1 MKKKVL
7 AIFFRPP
14 YPPVGGDKIRMYQNL
29 RFLSELYTV
38 DALYINDG
46 SSNEAVHSHI
56 EQWCNRAIRFDLPRS
71 GFFFNTLRGLF
82 FNVKPLQ
89 VNYFYHRSIQHWV
102 DKNIDTYEAVFVNTL
117 RTAEYVKNK
126 RVFKII
132 DFIDAISMNYEKAAQ
147 HQKIG
152 IWKLLYTI
160 DKVRLRHYERELL
173 EKFDRH
179 LIISEID
186 REYILKDARN
196 TDLKIVPNAVYLNR
210 ATELN
215 TEVDGI
221 SFLGK
226 MDYEPN
232 ITAVNYFVKEI
243 FPEVRKS
250 IGNAQFTIVGINPTK
265 QVQKLGKI
273 AGVHVLGFVENFEEH
288 IRGSKLIVAPMISG
302 AGIQN
307 KILQAMA
314 LEKCVIT
321 TEIGAEGLPEITN
334 EQLIITTS
342 KDEMINQI
350 IELYDDKS
358 TREHIGRSAK
368 NYIARYFDEKR
379 IKEMFKLSVHPDE

>member
-46 SSNEAVHSHI
+46 SSTEAVHSHI
-56 EQWCNRAIRFDLPRS
+56 EQWCNRAVRFDMPRS
-71 GFFFNTLRGLF
+71 SFFFNTLRGLF
-82 FNVKPLQ
+82 LNVKPLQ
-89 VNYFYHRSIQHWV
+89 VNYFYHRDIQHWV
-102 DKNIDTYEAVFVNTL
+102 DKNIDAYEAVFVNTL
-117 RTAEYVKNK
+117 RTAEYVKDK
-126 RVFKII
+126 PVFKII

-147 HQKIG
+147 YQKIG
-152 IWKLLYTI
+152 VWKLLYTI
-160 DKVRLRHYERELL
+160 DKVRLRRYERELL
-173 EKFDRH
+173 AKFDRH
-179 LIISEID
+179 IIISEID
-186 REYILKDARN
+186 RAHILKDAKN

-210 ATELN
+210 ETELG
-215 TEVDGI
+215 TEVNGI

-243 FPEVRKS
+243 FAEVRKS
-250 IGNAQFTIVGINPTK
+250 IKDAQFNIVGINPTK
-265 QVQKLGKI
+265 QVQKLGNI
-273 AGVHVLGFVENFEEH
+273 AGVNVLGFVENFEGH

-321 TEIGAEGLPEITN
+321 TELGAEGLPEITN
-334 EQLIITTS
+334 EQLIITES
-342 KDEMINQI
+342 KDEMIRQI
-350 IELYDDKS
+350 VKLYDDAS
-358 TREHIGRSAK
+358 TRHRIGSNAK
-368 NYIARYFDEKR
+368 NYIAAYFDEKR
-379 IKEMFKLSVHPDE
+379 IKKMFKLSVSPDE